1 MWWCLHDGIK
11 NRGSTHKSGVSE
23 TQSWADGPEL
33 RPLNHIGDRPKGD
46 RREFAVSSAKRD
58 YLCSLLSAAYPP
70 LRAVTSHKTWSR
82 LIMVD

>member
-58 YLCSLLSAAYPP
+58 YPVYSQQHI
-70 LRAVTSHKTWSR
+70 LRYVQSR
-82 LIMVD
+82 AIKHGRG